1 MRRSRTFH
9 LSITAVI
16 ACLTVGTV
24 APAPVAPA
32 ASTSVPVVV
41 SRVDGMS
48 TGFLSGVDVSSVLSL
63 EESGVVFRERSGSPA
78 DLFAVLADAGVT
90 AVRVRVWNDPFDDRG
105 RGYGGGNVD
114 VGRAVEVGRR
124 ATAAGL
130 GVLVDFHYSDFWAD
144 PGRQLAPK
152 SWAGSTPEATAAAV
166 RGFTVSALRRFEDA
180 GVDVRVVQVGNET
193 NTGMAGYSRD
203 ATSMDASLAALF
215 AAGASAVREV
225 LPHALVALHFTNPES
240 VGRYSAIA
248 AGLHRFGVDYDV
260 FASSYYPYWHGST
273 ANLTEVLAQV
283 SRTYGKK
290 VMVAET
296 SWPYT
301 LTDGDGHPNVI
312 ATAPSS
318 SRYPISVQGQATALR
333 DVVAAVRDVGSTGIG
348 VFYWEPAWLPV
359 GPPSALAANRSL
371 WERFGAGW
379 ATSRAAGYDPV
390 HVGGSHGGSAWD
402 NQALF
407 AADGRPLES
416 LRTFEYLRGTRG
428 SREVSTSE

>member
-225 LPHALVALHFTNPES
+225 LPHALSLCTSRTRNPS
-240 VGRYSAIA
+240 GGTRRSP
-248 AGLHRFGVDYDV
+248 R
-260 FASSYYPYWHGST
+260 GST
-273 ANLTEVLAQV
+273 ASEST
-283 SRTYGKK
+283 T
-290 VMVAET
+290 T
-296 SWPYT
+296 
-301 LTDGDGHPNVI
+301 
-312 ATAPSS
+312 S
-318 SRYPISVQGQATALR
+318 SRAPTIRTGTAR
-333 DVVAAVRDVGSTGIG
+333 PR
-348 VFYWEPAWLPV
+348 
-359 GPPSALAANRSL
+359 
-371 WERFGAGW
+371 
-379 ATSRAAGYDPV
+379 TSPRCWPR
-390 HVGGSHGGSAWD
+390 SHGPTA
-402 NQALF
+402 
-407 AADGRPLES
+407 R
-416 LRTFEYLRGTRG
+416 R
-428 SREVSTSE
+428 